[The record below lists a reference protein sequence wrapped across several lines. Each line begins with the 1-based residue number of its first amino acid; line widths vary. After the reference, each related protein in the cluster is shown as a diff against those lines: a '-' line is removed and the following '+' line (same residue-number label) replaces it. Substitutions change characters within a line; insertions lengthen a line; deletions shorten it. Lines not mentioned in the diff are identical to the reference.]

1 MSIRFIIDSTVDV
14 NPALLHRFTV
24 IPLTICF
31 GREEFIDGV
40 TISNYEFYEKL
51 IKSILHGSYKSEE
64 STENKAINYWWGLS
78 AGVIDVICSNN
89 LPAGTVKLVELMK
102 KTISS
107 GDFHPLTGPLVDQE
121 GNVHYEDSEVMK
133 PEDIMRMDWLVDNVV
148 GSIPTIDD
156 LNEEAQPV
164 VMLRGLYSATAD
176 KGGNSLP

>member
-1 MSIRFIIDSTVDV
+1 MYIY
-14 NPALLHRFTV
+14 NW
-24 IPLTICF
+24 
-31 GREEFIDGV
+31 G
-40 TISNYEFYEKL
+40 EFYEKL
-51 IKSILHGSYKSEE
+51 IKSILHGSYQAEE
-64 STENKAINYWWGLS
+64 SVENKAINYWWGLS